1 MVLRADSAAAASDE
15 VAARH
20 EIDAPEEASALGSDG
35 GCEEEVLRGGV
46 EALVRALV
54 CRGDHQVVGA
64 SDRDE
69 LLQVDPHTQK
79 SMDVQDH
86 GADDH
91 GADVHGLC
99 EGCVV
104 IAAQDGSHQDRAL
117 GVVSASARRVEVEVG
132 EIRAYDLGEVV
143 CH

>member
-1 MVLRADSAAAASDE
+1 MVKHHPHTRFQWLGTCSTAAE
-15 VAARH
+15 R
-20 EIDAPEEASALGSDG
+20 
-35 GCEEEVLRGGV
+35 
-46 EALVRALV
+46 
-54 CRGDHQVVGA
+54 
-64 SDRDE
+64 

-79 SMDVQDH
+79 SVDVQ
-86 GADDH
+86 DH

-132 EIRAYDLGEVV
+132 EIRAYDRGEVV